1 MEMVLDTYELPPDP
15 DIPLIAMDEASK
27 QVVSDVIAPLPM
39 KPGKPRREDHHYE
52 RQGTQSLFMFVDPHR
67 GWRRVSSR
75 DTRKRQDWAEEV
87 CHLLEVDYPH
97 AKKIRLVCD
106 NLNTHDIA
114 SLYTRYDAEKAHRLR
129 EQLEI
134 IHTPR
139 NGSWLNIAEIELSV
153 LQRECLGRRF
163 NSIALMIAAIEAWQ
177 AQRNQACCK
186 ILWHFHTTDARIKL
200 LSLYPTITM
209 PD

>member
-1 MEMVLDTYELPPDP
+1 MEVVLDTYELPPDP
-15 DIPLIAMDEASK
+15 EIPLIAMDEASQ
-27 QVVSDVIAPLPM
+27 QVLSDLFPPLPM
-39 KPGKPRREDHHYE
+39 KPGQLRREDHHYQ

-75 DTRKRQDWAEEV
+75 DTRKREDWAEEV

-106 NLNTHDIA
+106 NVNTHGIA

-129 EQLEI
+129 ERLEI

-139 NGSWLNIAEIELSV
+139 HGSWLNIAELELSV
-153 LQRECLGRRF
+153 LQRQCLSQRF
-163 NSIALMIAAIEAWQ
+163 DNAEAMIQAIDAWQ
-177 AQRNQACCK
+177 THRNQALCK
-186 ILWHFHTTDARIKL
+186 IHWHFRTNDARIKL
-200 LSLYPTITM
+200 HSLYPVITM
-209 PD
+209 PH